1 MLAVEQRLLA
11 ESCTDILSL
20 PAHTINRVQDE
31 LRRVAQ
37 VGWSVWGYRRL
48 TLIERLAQFF
58 RGAAKDEQQLLR
70 ETPGLEVLFVF
81 HSDGY
86 LREAALERMD
96 GPCQSPFDVAIVLY
110 RLNDWVG
117 PIRRAAVRCAQ
128 RRLPLTPVSHLA
140 AAWVGLADRMHLW
153 ARVHEEQRAV
163 LASLVERQEV
173 RNAIA
178 AWIDKERSGPVTA
191 IFDQVLRLPAFE
203 PCLQDWATGA
213 RRPQVRALALKT
225 LLEGKARWV
234 IGYRRHMIDKAY
246 GVFRRIADM
255 AERPL
260 AVSPDR
266 QALMV
271 QGASDPSPIVRRIV
285 AAALVRD
292 RNALPGW
299 RQIADLLLMDRNP
312 SVRERAEWVIAEMQ
326 KTAGEPHPAA

>member
-1 MLAVEQRLLA
+1 MLAVERGLLA
-11 ESCTDILSL
+11 ESCADVLSL
-20 PAHTINRVQDE
+20 PAHAISRVQDE
-31 LRRVAQ
+31 LRRMAQ

-48 TLIERLAQFF
+48 TLAERFAKIF

-70 ETPGLEVLFVF
+70 ENPGLEVFFAF

-96 GPCQSPFDVAIVLY
+96 GPCRSPFDVAIVLY

-128 RRLPLTPVSHLA
+128 RRLPLTPVSHVA

-153 ARVHEEQRAV
+153 ARGHEEQRAV
-163 LASLVERQEV
+163 LAGLVERQEV
-173 RNAIA
+173 RDSIA
-178 AWIDKERSGPVTA
+178 AWIDQERSGPVTA
-191 IFDQVLRLPAFE
+191 IFNQVLRLSAFE
-203 PCLQDWATGA
+203 PYLQDWATGA
-213 RRPQVRALALKT
+213 KHPQVRALALKT

-246 GVFRRIADM
+246 GEYRRIADM

-260 AVSPDR
+260 AVSPNR

-271 QGASDPSPIVRRIV
+271 QGASDRSPVVRRTV

-292 RNALPGW
+292 RNTLPGW

-312 SVRERAEWVIAEMQ
+312 SVRERAEWVIAEME
-326 KTAGEPHPAA
+326 KAAGEPHPAA